1 MSRVHQ
7 TEKLNWHRPSPTGGP
22 CAMEILV
29 TWLQSNY
36 PAFARAAKSHQGHKL
51 LLKLLRKMESSG
63 HSGYT
68 TDKIRSQIN
77 NLKCHATGQYSIRS
91 LSSYNMRLREIFA
104 QEQTSASGS
113 SCEHLEQNDVSS
125 SDSEAP
131 EQSED
136 GGNGQERD
144 GIHAHSMGESS
155 QGGLSTTKMA
165 DRACI
170 KLEPLG
176 TRQNPIELD
185 RDNDEQAEN
194 PQMRRQRAPPSSP
207 SEVALI
213 ASILSERYNLK
224 ERGVPQAEIDKYL
237 PLP

>member
-1 MSRVHQ
+1 
-7 TEKLNWHRPSPTGGP
+7 
-22 CAMEILV
+22 MEILV

-131 EQSED
+131 NKVKMVAMGRKGMAFTPIRWASRPRVVYRRRKWLTERASSWNLWAHDRTQLNWIETTTSKLKIRKCVASALPVVSE
-136 GGNGQERD
+136 
-144 GIHAHSMGESS
+144 
-155 QGGLSTTKMA
+155 
-165 DRACI
+165 
-170 KLEPLG
+170 
-176 TRQNPIELD
+176 
-185 RDNDEQAEN
+185 
-194 PQMRRQRAPPSSP
+194 
-207 SEVALI
+207 
-213 ASILSERYNLK
+213 
-224 ERGVPQAEIDKYL
+224 
-237 PLP
+237 